1 MIVINLNKQYFI
13 HIYYK
18 KIKLSDMV
26 YETKKKIL
34 QGAL

>member
-1 MIVINLNKQYFI
+1 MIVINLNKQYLFD
-13 HIYYK
+13 IYFK